1 MEKYLKF
8 IQLLEENFELN
19 QKYKSIYFFR
29 SSKIKM
35 ILWYELL
42 KINFLNDKYT
52 TEKLLLIVGSSKNT
66 SRPTILKAISEG
78 VREKFI
84 IKEKNNDDK
93 RKFFIY
99 LNESC
104 IDDFKKWI
112 KEIKISLHSIK

>member
-35 ILWYELL
+35 ILQYELL
-42 KINFLNDKYT
+42 KKNFLNDKYT

-66 SRPTILKAISEG
+66 SRPTILKASSEG

-93 RKFFIY
+93 RKFYIY

>member
-35 ILWYELL
+35 ILQYELL
-42 KINFLNDKYT
+42 KKNFLNDKYT

>member
-8 IQLLEENFELN
+8 IQLLEGNFELN

-42 KINFLNDKYT
+42 KKNFLNDKYT

-99 LNESC
+99 LNKSC